1 MKKLILVLSLALL
14 GCTSD
19 NNSTTPAVPSNPN
32 ATNCNCGT
40 IMSVNHFNMVNPPGS
55 PTPITV
61 FSVLAI
67 KNNCTGEV
75 RNVTINANT
84 GTVGATKCNY

>member
-1 MKKLILVLSLALL
+1 MKKIIILLALAFV
-14 GCTSD
+14 GCSTDS
-19 NNSTTPAVPSNPN
+19 NSTTRATPANPN
-32 ATNCNCGT
+32 ATNCSCGT
-40 IMSVNHFNMVNPPGS
+40 VMSVNHFTIVNPVGS
-55 PTPITV
+55 PTPTSV